1 MSRAETILNNLCKD
15 THKLIIKKLKLNL
28 STQHK
33 KNRVDIILQKIQTE
47 GVKKT
52 LGVLKMNSLKGL
64 VEHPALLEKNKS
76 KKYPNKNAMILEI
89 CRIME
94 DVGVKNFLNDFD
106 KDPLL
111 KCCIDIDDLS
121 NYTEDELNEIEKKEL
136 IKAIMTNVT
145 YFSLIYLFSQFET
158 DELRSVCEE
167 LKLQVSSYS
176 RDIIIE
182 SIIENKDYDKVNN
195 NKKKQKT

>member
-1 MSRAETILNNLCKD
+1 
-15 THKLIIKKLKLNL
+15 
-28 STQHK
+28 
-33 KNRVDIILQKIQTE
+33 
-47 GVKKT
+47 
-52 LGVLKMNSLKGL
+52 
-64 VEHPALLEKNKS
+64 
-76 KKYPNKNAMILEI
+76 
-89 CRIME
+89 
-94 DVGVKNFLNDFD
+94 
-106 KDPLL
+106 
-111 KCCIDIDDLS
+111 
-121 NYTEDELNEIEKKEL
+121 
-136 IKAIMTNVT
+136 MTNVT